1 MTALTAVDVRRIGG
15 ELGFD
20 AVGVTDAAP
29 FPELVEQLHD
39 YERRGLTGF
48 EERDVQ
54 RRVHPTQSFP
64 GAQAIVA
71 VAMAYQTAS
80 GQAIAKSHP
89 TGRQHG
95 QMSVYVYG
103 QDYHQVMKERLA
115 TLHERLMEF
124 CGYVFP
130 AHIAVDTSPL
140 VDRRVAERAG
150 IGWVGKN
157 CMFFVPGYGSYV
169 FLGSLV
175 LGTPV
180 DIEKQDAKVKHEASA
195 CHQCTLCLAA
205 CPTGALLAP
214 GVIDATR
221 CLSYI
226 TQMKGVVP
234 REFRRRLGRRVF
246 GCDTCQWACPENRG
260 VFASKHHEFDPS
272 EELAH
277 PDLIALLRMTNRSFM
292 RRYGTSAAAWR
303 GLRTV
308 QRNALIALGNAEAVE
323 ALPEMIPFLTHPR
336 RDLRATAAWA
346 LGQFDVSEARQTLA
360 SRLHEETD
368 EMVLEEIQAALATP

>member
-1 MTALTAVDVRRIGG
+1 MTDLTAADVRRIGL

-29 FPELVEQLHD
+29 FPELVERLQD

-54 RRVHPTQSFP
+54 RRIHPSQSFP
-64 GAQAIVA
+64 DAQFIVA
-71 VAMAYQTAS
+71 VAMAYHTAS
-80 GQAIAKSHP
+80 GQVVAKSHP
-89 TGRQHG
+89 AGRQNG

-103 QDYHQVMKERLA
+103 QDYHRILKERLA
-115 TLHERLMEF
+115 RLHARLMEF
-124 CGYVFP
+124 CGYVFS

-140 VDRRVAERAG
+140 VDRSVAERAG

-169 FLGSLV
+169 FLGALV
-175 LGTPV
+175 LATSV
-180 DIEKQDAKVKHEASA
+180 QMDNQEVQVKQRASA
-195 CHQCTLCLAA
+195 CDQCTLCFTA

-214 GVIDATR
+214 GVIDANR

-234 REFRRRLGRRVF
+234 REFRQHLGRRVF

-260 VFASKHHEFDPS
+260 VVPSKHHEFDPS

-292 RRYGTSAAAWR
+292 RRFGASAAAWR
-303 GLRTV
+303 GLPTV
-308 QRNALIALGNAEAVE
+308 QRNALIALGNARAVE
-323 ALPEMIPFLTHPR
+323 ALPEMLPFLTHPR
-336 RDLRATAAWA
+336 RELRATAAWA
-346 LGQFDVSEARQTLA
+346 LGQLNVSEARQSLA

-368 EMVLEEIQAALATP
+368 EMVLEEIQMALARS